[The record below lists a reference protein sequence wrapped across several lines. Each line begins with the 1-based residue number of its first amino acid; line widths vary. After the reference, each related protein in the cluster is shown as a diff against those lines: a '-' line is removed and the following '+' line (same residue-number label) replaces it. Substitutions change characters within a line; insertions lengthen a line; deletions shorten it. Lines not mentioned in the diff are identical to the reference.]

1 MATSQSQSVIR
12 QASSLL
18 AGLSL
23 LLFVTSVLMI
33 CP

>member
-1 MATSQSQSVIR
+1 MATQHSQFAIR

-23 LLFVTSVLMI
+23 LMFASLVLLV

>member
-1 MATSQSQSVIR
+1 MATQHSQFAIR
-12 QASSLL
+12 HASTML

-23 LLFVTSVLMI
+23 LMFASLVLLV

>member
-1 MATSQSQSVIR
+1 MATFQHTMIR

-23 LLFVTSVLMI
+23 LMFASLVLLV